1 MKRLFS
7 IGVPLALALAACGG
21 GSAPASPGSAVS
33 SPSAAVSAAAKPS
46 AAASSPAASAA
57 ASAKPAASGAAS
69 AKPAGSAS
77 AAGSAAAAAIGA
89 PIKIGVLQPLTGI
102 YANQGKD
109 HTDGFKLYMD
119 SIGSTV
125 SGRKIEVIYA
135 DDQGQPD
142 VGLTKAKQLV
152 DNDKVQLLA
161 GGTVTPECYAVAPYA
176 KSVEVPFVVSGN
188 CIGYDLTL
196 DPKYA
201 SPYMLRLS
209 QPLLASSDPLADW
222 AYKNGYRKG
231 ATMVADYAAG
241 HQINDAFASAFVKRG
256 GSIVQENYP
265 AQGTTDFGP
274 FLAKLDKSADFMFS
288 FLPGVDGL
296 RMMQA
301 FDQYVD
307 PKKVHVLDYGTAIT
321 SGPNV
326 AQLKDKAVGVVGGA
340 TLYVDSIDTPAN
352 QALLKAFK
360 AKFPD
365 RFVDADVDRGYDGAG
380 YIVAAI
386 KAANGNVEDH
396 SPNGPFL
403 KALAT
408 TQYEGARGPI
418 KLDADRDSIE
428 NSYVQQV
435 VKNGNEYAFKTLETY
450 PNVGKDWD
458 RTRQEIE
465 KFPFGQLGGKWVGMT
480 AATLPK

>member
-1 MKRLFS
+1 MLKKWFGPAVTLT
-7 IGVPLALALAACGG
+7 LALAACGG
-21 GSAPASPGSAVS
+21 SATPASPSTAAV
-33 SPSAAVSAAAKPS
+33 SPSAAAAKPS
-46 AAASSPAASAA
+46 VAASAAASAVSVKPAASAA
-57 ASAKPAASGAAS
+57 ASASAKPAASAAAS
-69 AKPAGSAS
+69 AAAS
-77 AAGSAAAAAIGA
+77 GG
-89 PIKIGVLQPLTGI
+89 PIKIGLLQPLTGI

-109 HTDGFKLYMD
+109 HSDGFNLYID
-119 SIGSTV
+119 SIGGTV
-125 SGRKIEVIYA
+125 AGRKIQVIVA

-142 VGLTKAKQLV
+142 IGLTKAKQLV
-152 DNDKVQLLA
+152 DNEKVQVLA

-176 KSVEVPFVVSGN
+176 KEVQVPLVVTGN

-196 DPKYA
+196 SPKYA

-222 AYKNGYRKG
+222 AYKNGFRKG

-241 HQINDAFASAFVKRG
+241 HQINDAFASAFVQRG

-274 FLAKLDKSADFMFS
+274 FLAKLDKNADFVFS

-307 PKKVHVLDYGTAIT
+307 PKKVKVLDYGTAIT

-326 AQLKDKAVGVVGGA
+326 AQLKDKAVGVIGGA
-340 TLYVDSIDTPAN
+340 TLYIDSIDTPAN

-360 AKFPD
+360 AKYPD
-365 RFVDADVDRGYDGAG
+365 RYVDADVDRGYDGAG

-386 KAANGNVEDH
+386 KAANGNVEDL
-396 SPNGPFL
+396 SPNGPFV
-403 KALAT
+403 KALST
-408 TQYEGARGPI
+408 TQFEGARGPM
-418 KLDADRDSIE
+418 KLDADRDSVE
-428 NSYVQQV
+428 NAYIQTV
-435 VKNGNEYAFKTLETY
+435 VKKGSDYVFQAVETY
-450 PNVGKDWD
+450 TNVGKDWD
-458 RTRQEIE
+458 RSRQEIE
-465 KFPFGQLGGKWVGMT
+465 KFPFGTLGGKWPTMT
-480 AATLPK
+480 KDQLASLAK

>member
-1 MKRLFS
+1 MKTPVTAA
-7 IGVPLALALAACGG
+7 VPLVLALAACGG
-21 GSAPASPGSAVS
+21 GAAPASPSSPAAA
-33 SPSAAVSAAAKPS
+33 SPSASASAAASAAAKPS
-46 AAASSPAASAA
+46 AAASASA
-57 ASAKPAASGAAS
+57 G
-69 AKPAGSAS
+69 
-77 AAGSAAAAAIGA
+77 GSAAAAGNSA

-109 HTDGFKLYMD
+109 HTDGFKLYID
-119 SIGSTV
+119 SINSTV
-125 SGRKIEVIYA
+125 AGRKIEVIYA

-152 DNDKVQLLA
+152 DNDKVQVLA
-161 GGTVTPECYAVAPYA
+161 GGTVTPECYALAPYA
-176 KSVEVPFVVSGN
+176 REAQVPFVATGN
-188 CIGYDLTL
+188 CIGFDLTM

-209 QPLLASSDPLADW
+209 QPLLASSDPLADF
-222 AYKNGYRKG
+222 AYKNNYRKG
-231 ATMVADYAAG
+231 ATLVSDYAAG

-265 AQGTTDFGP
+265 AQGTNDFGP
-274 FLAKLDKSADFMFS
+274 FLAKLDKNADFVFS

-307 PKKVHVLDYGTAIT
+307 PKKVRVLDYGTAIT

-340 TLYVDSIDTPAN
+340 TLYVDSIDNPAN
-352 QALLKAFK
+352 QALIKAFK

-365 RFVDADVDRGYDGAG
+365 RFIDADVDRGYDGAG

-386 KAANGNVEDH
+386 KAANGNVEDR
-396 SPNGPFL
+396 SPNSAFI

-408 TQYEGARGPI
+408 TQFDGARGPM
-418 KLDADRDSIE
+418 KLDADRDSVE
-428 NSYVQQV
+428 NSYIQEVVQ
-435 VKNGNEYAFKTLETY
+435 NGGNYAFKTLETY
-450 PNVGKDWD
+450 QNVGKDWD
-458 RTRQEIE
+458 RTRDEIL

-480 AATLPK
+480 KDTLPK

>member
-1 MKRLFS
+1 M
-7 IGVPLALALAACGG
+7 IGKWFGPAITLTLALAACGG
-21 GSAPASPGSAVS
+21 SATPASPSSVAA
-33 SPSAAVSAAAKPS
+33 SPSAAAAKPS
-46 AAASSPAASAA
+46 VVASAAASAA
-57 ASAKPAASGAAS
+57 ASAKPVASAAAGAS
-69 AKPAGSAS
+69 AKPAAS
-77 AAGSAAAAAIGA
+77 AGGSAAAATSGGT
-89 PIKIGVLQPLTGI
+89 IKIGLLQPLTGI

-109 HTDGFKLYMD
+109 HSDGFNLYID
-119 SIGSTV
+119 SIGGTV
-125 SGRKIEVIYA
+125 AGHKVQVIVA

-152 DNDKVQLLA
+152 DNDKVQILA
-161 GGTVTPECYAVAPYA
+161 GGTVTPECYAIAPYA
-176 KSVEVPFVVSGN
+176 KQAQIPFLATGN

-222 AYKNGYRKG
+222 AYKNGFKKG
-231 ATMVADYAAG
+231 ATMVSDYAAG

-256 GSIVQENYP
+256 GAIVQENYP

-274 FLAKLDKSADFMFS
+274 FLAKLDKNADFPFS

-307 PKKVHVLDYGTAIT
+307 PKKVKVLDYGTAIT

-340 TLYVDSIDTPAN
+340 TLYVDSTDTPAN
-352 QALLKAFK
+352 QTLVKAFK
-360 AKFPD
+360 AKYPD
-365 RFVDADVDRGYDGAG
+365 RYVDADVDRGYDGAG

-386 KAANGNVEDH
+386 KAANGNLEDL
-396 SPNGPFL
+396 SPNGAFV
-403 KALAT
+403 KALST
-408 TQYEGARGPI
+408 TQYDGARGPM
-418 KLDADRDSIE
+418 KLDADRDS
-428 NSYVQQV
+428 VQNAYIQTV
-435 VKNGNEYAFKTLETY
+435 VKKGSDYVFQTIETY
-450 PNVGKDWD
+450 QNVGKDWD
-458 RTRQEIE
+458 RSRQEIL
-465 KFPFGQLGGKWVGMT
+465 KFPFGTLAGKWPTMT
-480 AATLPK
+480 KDQLAALSA